1 MDRQG
6 LAFFIGRRYLFSK
19 KSHNAINIITGISVM
34 GVAVVTAAMV
44 IVLSVFNG
52 FEGLVISLYSS
63 FDPPVLIT
71 PAKGKVFVFD
81 HDLKARIESI
91 DGVGAIVE
99 IMEENCLVR
108 YRDRQHFAT
117 VKGVSPGFIAL
128 SGMDSLITE
137 GVATLRQDSIPQ
149 ALLGQGVAYFI
160 SANLQDPFHPIELY
174 VPRTGAGSF
183 TDPSKAF
190 STRSVFPSGIFSVQH
205 DVDVR
210 YIVVPIDL
218 TRDLLGRPGH
228 VSSLALSVSDR
239 ADVSTVISRLNAAL
253 GPDLIV
259 SDRFQQHAILYSV
272 MQSEKWAVF
281 LILAFILM
289 ISIFNVT
296 GSLTMLILEK
306 RRDVAILRSMGADTG
321 LVRQIFLTEGM
332 QIVLIGAL
340 SGIMLGLAV
349 CWLQTEFAL
358 VRLNSGGSYV
368 VQAYPVLVKWPDVL
382 NVSLTVLLIGAV
394 ASSVPVWGLIRHS
407 GSVRLSGT

>member
-6 LAFFIGRRYLFSK
+6 LAFLIGRRYLFSK
-19 KSHNAINIITGISVM
+19 KSHNAINIITGISVV

-71 PAKGKVFVFD
+71 PTKGKVFPFD
-81 HDLKARIESI
+81 DQMRHRMASVS
-91 DGVGAIVE
+91 GVNGVVE
-99 IMEENCLVR
+99 VLEENCLVR

-117 VKGVSPGFIAL
+117 VKGVSDGFIAL
-128 SGMDSLITE
+128 AGMDSLMTD
-137 GVATLRQDSIPQ
+137 GVATLRHDSLPQ

-160 SANLQDPFHPIELY
+160 SANLHDPFYPIELY
-174 VPRTGAGSF
+174 VPKRGAGSS
-183 TDPSKAF
+183 TDPARAF
-190 STRSVFPSGIFSVQH
+190 ATRSVYPAGVFSVQH

-210 YIVVPIDL
+210 YIVVPIEL
-218 TRDLLGRPGH
+218 ARDLLDRQGY
-228 VSSLALSVSDR
+228 VSALAVSLADGADADEVIATLR
-239 ADVSTVISRLNAAL
+239 ADL
-253 GPDLIV
+253 GPDYEV
-259 SDRFQQHAILYSV
+259 RDRYQQHAMLYSV

-306 RRDVAILRSMGADTG
+306 KRDVAILRSMGADTP
-321 LVRQIFLTEGM
+321 LVRRIFLTEGM

-340 SGIMLGLAV
+340 AGIATGLLV
-349 CWLQTEFAL
+349 CWLQQSLGL
-358 VRLNSGGSYV
+358 VRLNTDGSYV
-368 VQAYPVLVKWPDVL
+368 VQAYPVLVKWLDVV
-382 NVSLTVLLIGAV
+382 NVGLTVVGIGTV
-394 ASSVPVWGLIRHS
+394 ASAVPVLGLIRNIA
-407 GSVRLSGT
+407 SVRLSAT